1 MVTSLSHHKQEVGM
15 CGSFDAYN
23 QLLLLGIGDTLRKQF
38 HQPLRTGDQYSRSF
52 YILVGENLCQ

>member
-52 YILVGENLCQ
+52 